1 MVNAICQYGSFSR
14 AAEEL
19 YIGQSSL
26 SMAIQRIEAELGT
39 PLFDRRQHP
48 VRLTAAGEE
57 YIRFYHQVRP
67 LQNNMMTKI
76 RDLAELKTGT
86 VTLGGALFAFLY
98 SAGDDCALYAA
109 VSGH

>member
-1 MVNAICQYGSFSR
+1 MQDFEMVRTICEYGSFSR

-57 YIRFYHQVRP
+57 YMRYYRQIMP
-67 LQNNMMTKI
+67 LQNNMMARIK
-76 RDLAELKTGT
+76 DLSDLKTGT
-86 VTLGGALFAFLY
+86 ITFGGT
-98 SAGDDCALYAA
+98 
-109 VSGH
+109 H